1 MNTNTV
7 AIEQPPEFRWNGAAL
22 DTLTANIFARYV
34 FQVTAYEDGK
44 QITSAVVIAEDK
56 RDAINLVYVNQDL
69 SEILLD
75 IEVKILGLAVSGL
88 DRQVVVNTAV

>member
-7 AIEQPPEFRWNGAAL
+7 AIEQPPKFRWNGAAL

-34 FQVTAYEDGK
+34 FQVNTYEDGK

-69 SEILLD
+69 SEILID
-75 IEVKILGLAVSGL
+75 IEVKILGLAVSGIE
-88 DRQVVVNTAV
+88 RQVVLNTAV